1 MKLLDYDYAALMLE
15 IVLLITIL
23 LRRMIDGSLNKV
35 FIMLSS
41 TAILTTVSDIAAVT
55 LDNMGGGNIT
65 AKITFHTI
73 YLFLRALT
81 SFFHFNYIIVLT
93 DSWYAASNSFRKI
106 FTIFFPILFVMTFM
120 TMNLFTHDIFYIDE
134 AGKYIRGQ
142 FFPVLYLINFY
153 YLVYAI
159 IKLVKYRS
167 FIEKEKVMSLYFAFM
182 IMIAAAAIQ
191 FIYPSLLVDMFSEAI
206 SLLYIFMMVQRP
218 EEITDSVTGLVRFS
232 RYAAD
237 IRRSYINKKPE
248 RLIMIN
254 ICNFLVLR
262 DTLGYNTITMIKRTI
277 ADRIRTYLRVSG
289 SNAEA
294 YYTGSG
300 CFRIRF
306 ESGEDKLVNQ
316 TAEYLNE
323 MLRQEL
329 LLGELRIN
337 FIACVCVVSLPED
350 IGNPESLIAFESLFD
365 REYTGNVLYA
375 SEIGSKLPYDMMR
388 DMDVIIENALA
399 DDSFEVYYQP
409 IYSVK
414 DRRFRSAEALLRLKT
429 TDYGYISP
437 ELFIPAA
444 EKSGAIHRIG
454 IKVMEK
460 VCDFVSSSEFK
471 NLGIDYVEVNLSPVQ
486 CMENGLAKELI
497 EIMKKYD
504 VSAGRINFEITE
516 TAAGEIQN
524 TILENI
530 CQLHESGASLSLDD
544 FGTGYSNMTRIAA
557 LPFSII
563 KLDKSMTEFDRS
575 PNMVIVVENMIKMIK
590 AMNMK
595 IVVEG
600 VEDEDRVNDFTKLE
614 CEYIQ
619 GYYYSRPLSKDD
631 FVSFI
636 SRSA

>member
-120 TMNLFTHDIFYIDE
+120 TTNLFTHDIFYIDE

-323 MLRQEL
+323 MLKQEL

-497 EIMKKYD
+497 EIMKKHD